1 MTESKRIDYLDMAKG
16 IGILLVIIGHI
27 SYVSEPVRQYISSFH
42 MPLFFVISGILLC
55 YKQEENSSLREFA
68 GRKFKGLMM
77 PYYFFSLCV
86 LLIESARI
94 IWKNANTWENVF
106 RQAFQSLCLQGVSVL
121 WFLPALFMAEMVF
134 LFLRKRFKPLGTVI
148 CLVVLCFV
156 TYCGSLFVQ
165 ECLGASDNLSAELCY
180 DVFSMIFRNL
190 FCVSFVGM
198 GYYFAFLWLDRKSS
212 WRLELSLTIILFV
225 FTGTIAK
232 LYGAVDLR
240 GMNLGNLL
248 WFVIGGCFG
257 SVGVILL
264 CRLIAKVQIK
274 FLQSFLIFL
283 GCNSLLIMVT
293 HLDFRV
299 LYVSIRLAEG
309 LRENLLKSNALFC
322 TSIVVFVILIECVII
337 FFVNLFRK
345 KLKCNGLKNS

>member
-94 IWKNANTWENVF
+94 IWKNANTWENVL

-121 WFLPALFMAEMVF
+121 WFLPALFIGEL
-134 LFLRKRFKPLGTVI
+134 LFVLIRKHCSHLQTGIVLVI
-148 CLVVLCFV
+148 VCVV
-156 TYCGSLFVQ
+156 TYFGSGATQ
-165 ECLGASDNLSAELCY
+165 EYFLQKSSIGAALCY
-180 DVFSMIFRNL
+180 DVISMALRNL
-190 FCVSFVGM
+190 FCVGLVGI
-198 GYYFAFLWLDRKSS
+198 GYYFAKAILCRKFG
-212 WRLELSLTIILFV
+212 RIVESLFALGLLV
-225 FTGTIAK
+225 LTGVVLIQN
-232 LYGAVDLR
+232 GAVDLR
-240 GMNLGNLL
+240 GMNLGNIV
-248 WFVIGGCFG
+248 WFLAGGISG
-257 SVGVILL
+257 SAGVILM
-264 CRLIAKVQIK
+264 CRVLETLPVKG
-274 FLQSFLIFL
+274 LRRFLIFM

-299 LYVSIRLAEG
+299 LYISICATG
-309 LRENLLKSNALFC
+309 MLRDILFPYGWLIC
-322 TSIVVFVILIECVII
+322 ISIVLFVILIESVII
-337 FFVNLFRK
+337 ILVSFCRK
-345 KLKCNGLKNS
+345 IFQKNKKQNS

>member
-86 LLIESARI
+86 LLIESTRI
-94 IWKNANTWENVF
+94 IWKNANTWENVL

-121 WFLPALFMAEMVF
+121 WFLPALFMAEVVF
-134 LFLRKRFKPLGTVI
+134 LCLRKRCNSLWTVI
-148 CLVVLCFV
+148 SLIVLCFV
-156 TYCGSLFVQ
+156 TYCGSLFAQ
-165 ECLGASDNLSAELCY
+165 EHFGAAGSLRVELCY

-190 FCVSFVGM
+190 FCVSFVGI
-198 GYYFAFLWLDRKSS
+198 GYYFAQFWFDRKSL
-212 WRLELSLTIILFV
+212 WKLELPLTIILFV
-225 FTGTIAK
+225 FIGGIEK
-232 LYGAVDLR
+232 LNGAVDLR

-248 WFVIGGCFG
+248 WFVIGGCCG
-257 SVGVILL
+257 SFGVILL
-264 CRLIAKVQIK
+264 CRLLAKLQVK
-274 FLQSFLIFL
+274 FLQSFLIFM

-299 LYVSIRLAEG
+299 LYISIRLAEG
-309 LRENLLKSNALFC
+309 LKDNLLKSNVLFC
-322 TSIVVFVILIECVII
+322 TSIVIFVILIECAII
-337 FFVNLFRK
+337 FLANLFRK
-345 KLKCNGLKNS
+345 TIKSNGAKNS

>member
-1 MTESKRIDYLDMAKG
+1 MTESNRIDYLDMAKG

-42 MPLFFVISGILLC
+42 MPLFFVISGILLY
-55 YKQEENSSLREFA
+55 YKQEETGSLRDFV
-68 GRKFKGLMM
+68 GRKFKGLMI

-94 IWKNANTWENVF
+94 IWKNANTWENVL

-121 WFLPALFMAEMVF
+121 WFLPALFIAEIVF
-134 LFLRKRFKPLGTVI
+134 LCLRKNFKSLWTVVFLI
-148 CLVVLCFV
+148 VLCFV

-165 ECLGASDNLSAELCY
+165 EHFGASGNLKAELCY
-180 DVFSMIFRNL
+180 DVLSMFFRNL
-190 FCVSFVGM
+190 FCVSFVGI
-198 GYYFAFLWLDRKSS
+198 GYYFAFLWLDRNGS
-212 WRLELSLTIILFV
+212 WRTELPLTIILFV
-225 FTGTIAK
+225 FTGVILK
-232 LYGAVDLR
+232 LNGAVDLR
-240 GMNLGNLL
+240 GMNLGILL
-248 WFVIGGCFG
+248 WFIIGGCLG
-257 SVGVILL
+257 SVFVILL
-264 CRLIAKVQIK
+264 CRLLTKVQIK
-274 FLQSFLIFL
+274 FLHRVLIFL

-309 LRENLLKSNALFC
+309 LQENLLKSNVLFC
-322 TSIVVFVILIECVII
+322 TSIVIFVILIECAII
-337 FFVNLFRK
+337 FFANLFKK